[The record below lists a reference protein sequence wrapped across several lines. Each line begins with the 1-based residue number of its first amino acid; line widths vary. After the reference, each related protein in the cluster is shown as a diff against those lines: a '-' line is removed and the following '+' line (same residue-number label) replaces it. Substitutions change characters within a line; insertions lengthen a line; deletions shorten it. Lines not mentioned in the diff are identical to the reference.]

1 MRQVDYGREHICGE
15 SLVTVTKLSKKN
27 IILRED
33 KQLKEDELMRV
44 NRLKPEDYEKVTL
57 IRIPHG
63 QKTELWTMFYS

>member
-1 MRQVDYGREHICGE
+1 M
-15 SLVTVTKLSKKN
+15 TVTKLSKKN

-44 NRLKPEDYEKVTL
+44 NGLKPEDYEKVAL